1 MVLVPS
7 SSSFVGP
14 PPRKMYS
21 IKSSV
26 KLWLVLR
33 WVLGREQSSFTYL
46 GPVYQFSHLC
56 ISSPTCVSSS
66 PTCVSG
72 LPPVYS
78 VLPPV
83 CLVLLPVCQL
93 SHLCSQLSHHL
104 LEGRGK
110 KKKNLFAMWTI
121 FSPVLKINL
130 LYCKSLSMNLQ
141 FFFIANHCPI

>member
-46 GPVYQFSHLC
+46 VPVYQFSHLC
-56 ISSPTCVSSS
+56 I
-66 PTCVSG
+66 
-72 LPPVYS
+72 
-78 VLPPV
+78 
-83 CLVLLPVCQL
+83 QF
-93 SHLCSQLSHHL
+93 SHLCVWFSYLCVSYPTFVVSYPTTFWR
-104 LEGRGK
+104 EGGK
-110 KKKNLFAMWTI
+110 KKDSFCHVDYLFSCIKNQFTI
-121 FSPVLKINL
+121 L
-130 LYCKSLSMNLQ
+130 
-141 FFFIANHCPI
+141 